1 MKKIYFSILIPILF
15 PLQTLAQVPDSLTLD
30 DCYRS
35 TLAQYPLS
43 SQFALLEDKN
53 EIELRKLNTNYLPQV
68 NIGGHASYQ
77 SDVTKVDV
85 IFDPIYLPPPF
96 DIEFAA
102 PTPTVPFP
110 PKDQY
115 KINLN
120 LDQIIYDGGI
130 TAGQKDVERAN
141 YEIEKQNVE
150 VELYKVKEQV
160 NRVFFSIVLMQEN
173 ERLLKVLQSQINDK
187 LKDMGSAVKYGVALE
202 SDRDVLAA
210 ELIRIDQQLAE
221 VSISREAAIIMLEEL
236 TYLDIG
242 PETYLVLPDPSIA
255 MDQYSNER
263 LEYALFDMYKM
274 RNEAA
279 MKLAD
284 AQWMPRI
291 AGYGQLGYG
300 KPGLN
305 MMDPAWDT
313 YYIFGARL
321 QWKIWN
327 WNKYKKEK
335 QVLELQDQ
343 IIDTRQASFD
353 KNTRVETA
361 RDIAE
366 IKKYQY
372 LISKDVEIIA
382 LRKRVAE
389 TASSQFDNGVITST
403 DYIQRVNDATQAEIN
418 LKTHEIQLIQAKVNY
433 NATLGRL

>member
-1 MKKIYFSILIPILF
+1 MKSIYLSFLIPVLF
-15 PLQTLAQVPDSLTLD
+15 PLYIAAQVPDSLTLD

-35 TLAQYPLS
+35 TLARYPLS
-43 SQFALLEDKN
+43 SQFALLEEKN
-53 EIELRKLNTNYLPQV
+53 ETQLKKLSTNYLPQV
-68 NIGGHASYQ
+68 NIGGQASYQ
-77 SDVTKVDV
+77 SDVTRVDV
-85 IFDPIYLPPPF
+85 IFDPIYLPPPI
-96 DIEFAA
+96 DMEFAA
-102 PTPTVPFP
+102 PAPTVPYP
-110 PKDQY
+110 PNDQY

-120 LDQIIYDGGI
+120 LDQVIYDGGI
-130 TAGQKDVERAN
+130 TAGQKEVERAN

-150 VELYKVKEQV
+150 IELYKVKEQV
-160 NRVFFSIVLMQEN
+160 NRVFFSITLLQEN
-173 ERLLKVLQSQINDK
+173 EKLLKLLQSQINEK
-187 LKDMGSAVKYGVALE
+187 LKDLESAVKHGVALE

-221 VSISREAAIIMLEEL
+221 VRISREAAIIMLEEL

-242 PETYLVLPDPSIA
+242 PETHLVLPDPEIA
-255 MDQYSNER
+255 LDQYSNER
-263 LEYALFDMYKM
+263 LEYAMFEMYRM

-284 AQWMPRI
+284 AQWMPKL

-305 MMDPAWDT
+305 MMDPTWDT

-335 QVLELQDQ
+335 EVLEIQDQ
-343 IIDTRQASFD
+343 IISTRQASFD
-353 KNTRVETA
+353 KNTRVATA
-361 RDIAE
+361 QDIAE

-372 LISKDVEIIA
+372 LISKDIEIIA

-389 TASSQFDNGVITST
+389 TASSQLDNGVITST

-418 LKTHEIQLIQAKVNY
+418 LKTHEIQLIRAKVNY